1 MHFSKH
7 QMKGDADTCICAFC
21 GSADGHMPEVNKT
34 GKKYLFPDFYSFGG
48 NTWNAKKLRTIECSL
63 PVKNF
68 PMECPSFSKPFS
80 RFDMKNHFTI
90 SHPQEV
96 IPEVAMIPEEE
107 QNLIKKKK
115 SFRKN
120 ALKKEDLARLVDKE
134 LVLLPITDFWD
145 TKKKTWKSSM
155 YGNFG
160 KRNSDR
166 MKNIFGKQNFE

>member
-1 MHFSKH
+1 
-7 QMKGDADTCICAFC
+7 
-21 GSADGHMPEVNKT
+21 
-34 GKKYLFPDFYSFGG
+34 
-48 NTWNAKKLRTIECSL
+48 
-63 PVKNF
+63 
-68 PMECPSFSKPFS
+68 
-80 RFDMKNHFTI
+80 MKNHFAI

-96 IPEVAMIPEEE
+96 IPEVTMIPEEE

-166 MKNIFGKQNFE
+166 VKKFLENKTLNDSLHLLD

>member
-1 MHFSKH
+1 MPILAFVLFADP
-7 QMKGDADTCICAFC
+7 QMD
-21 GSADGHMPEVNKT
+21 MPEVNKT
-34 GKKYLFPDFYSFGG
+34 GKKYLFPDSCSFGG
-48 NTWNAKKLRTIECSL
+48 NTWNAKKLKTIECSL
-63 PVKNF
+63 PLKNY
-68 PMECPSFSKPFS
+68 PMECPSCSKPFS

-134 LVLLPITDFWD
+134 LVLLPFTDFEHHL
-145 TKKKTWKSSM
+145 
-155 YGNFG
+155 FAQ
-160 KRNSDR
+160 
-166 MKNIFGKQNFE
+166 KQRDIDSFWQ